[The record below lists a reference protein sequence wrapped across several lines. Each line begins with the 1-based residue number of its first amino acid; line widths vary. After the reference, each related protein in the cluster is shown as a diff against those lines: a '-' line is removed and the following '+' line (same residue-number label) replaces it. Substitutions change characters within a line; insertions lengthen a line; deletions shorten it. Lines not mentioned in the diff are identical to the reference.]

1 MHLKSDNIEIMID
14 NEADEAMK
22 ELFDSLKRRYQN
34 DLKSMKDS
42 ELLFDYVINI
52 TYYFINVIN
61 IINIIK

>member
-22 ELFDSLKRRYQN
+22 ELFDSLKHRYQN
-34 DLKSMKDS
+34 DLKSMKGS

>member
-34 DLKSMKDS
+34 DLKSMKGS
-42 ELLFDYVINI
+42 ELLFDYFINI